1 MWNETPYPSPDRDVT
16 LYLRDMLEFCER
28 VVAYTQGLNLEGLL
42 ADQMRYDATLRNIE
56 LIGEAA
62 THVPEVLR
70 QQAADIAWRQI
81 IGIRNRV
88 AHAYLSLDAG
98 TLWLTVT
105 QSVPTLR
112 GKLLELL
119 ERMPAA
125 PNEAT

>member
-1 MWNETPYPSPDRDVT
+1 M
-16 LYLRDMLEFCER
+16 
-28 VVAYTQGLNLEGLL
+28 AYTQGLNLAGLL
-42 ADQMRYDATLRNIE
+42 ADQIRYDATLRNIE

-62 THVPEVLR
+62 THVPAALR
-70 QQAADIAWRQI
+70 LQAADIAWRQI

>member
-1 MWNETPYPSPDRDVT
+1 MSNETPYPSPDRDVS

-28 VVAYTQGLNLEGLL
+28 VLSYTQGLSLDALL
-42 ADQMRYDATLRNIE
+42 TDQMRYDATLRNLE

-62 THVPEVLR
+62 THVPEGLR
-70 QQAADIAWRQI
+70 QLAAQIEWRQI
-81 IGIRNRV
+81 IGTRNRV

-112 GKLLELL
+112 SQLLELL
-119 ERMPAA
+119 AQLDGPAR
-125 PNEAT
+125 